1 MFFCVCK
8 TSEYG
13 KSTTF
18 HTGDSILSL
27 YLCSPLFPQQL
38 LLSAE
43 HGNCQDC
50 NKSSFNAANAAVLG
64 CSLVSALILF
74 HRKYAKSCLVL
85 KTWSYLSPTR
95 QSLTFTPKMC
105 EHIVT
110 KLQLQG
116 QFYCLAKFIY
126 IWVFLLL
133 LYRMLKITIQ
143 NNDQSHLYKYI
154 YTSMSVCSF

>member
-1 MFFCVCK
+1 MVFCVCK

-38 LLSAE
+38 LLSAG

-95 QSLTFTPKMC
+95 QSPNIYPKNVWTHCYKATATGTILLFSKVYLYMGFFAPS
-105 EHIVT
+105 
-110 KLQLQG
+110 LQN
-116 QFYCLAKFIY
+116 A
-126 IWVFLLL
+126 
-133 LYRMLKITIQ
+133 Q
-143 NNDQSHLYKYI
+143 NNNTKQWSI
-154 YTSMSVCSF
+154 SSV